1 MSLKQYFQ
9 EEIDHLR
16 GLGAEF
22 SRQHPALAPMLSGP
36 SRDPDVER
44 LLEGVAYLAGTLR
57 HRMDDEFPEFISSMM
72 YLSVPHL
79 LQPTPSTTLL
89 QFTPEDHLSESA
101 AISAHTPVNS
111 IAVDG
116 TVCCFETAYSF
127 SLKPLKLNATSWE
140 GFGDSVSRLTLS
152 FKVLSG
158 ASGRWSPDVIHLHCL
173 GEIGPA
179 TGLYTLLTTKLK
191 SLALRDA
198 EGNMFHLPPDSVFP
212 AAFGEH
218 TPLLPY
224 PTHIFPGYRILMEYF
239 ILPEKFLA
247 VGVKGLGERL
257 NAKTA
262 KHFDLILELNA
273 PEDAVRLSRESL
285 GLHVVPACNCF
296 ERDSQPINLTH
307 QSAEYPLRA
316 ERDEG
321 HCHVIGIN
329 LLEGI
334 TRRNGNRREFLPFRD
349 FEAGHGAPLYV
360 LRWRGDAL
368 TEEVKT
374 YLELVYPR
382 QDVFVEDEIMIGKL
396 QCCNGHLPE
405 RLRLGDIHVPTPTSP
420 VHCTFRNI
428 TTPTG
433 LASPHMDR
441 GSAWRLMAHLRL
453 NMLHMKSPE
462 DLRTILMLYAGRRTR
477 DRARFDAG
485 VHRIQGV
492 KDFSTRALDRLYR
505 GQLIR
510 GTGANLSLDPQS
522 FAGAGDMHLFGQVLQ
537 HFFSSQSQINSFV
550 QLTMTDD
557 STGIQTTWKP
567 RTGEQPLL

>member
-16 GLGAEF
+16 ELGAEF
-22 SRQHPALAPMLSGP
+22 SRLHPALAPMLNGP

-57 HRMDDEFPEFISSMM
+57 HRMDDEFPEFISAMM

-89 QFTPEDHLSESA
+89 QFTPEDHLSESMRVPG
-101 AISAHTPVNS
+101 HTPVHS

-116 TVCCFETAYSF
+116 TVCCFETAYPF
-127 SLKPLKLNATSWE
+127 SLDPLKLEAVGWE
-140 GFGDSVSRLTLS
+140 GLGDSASRLTLS
-152 FKVLSG
+152 FKVLPG
-158 ASGRWSPDVIHLHCL
+158 ASGRWSPDFLQLQCL

-179 TGLYTLLTTKLK
+179 TGLYALLTTKLK
-191 SLALRDA
+191 SLSLRDSD
-198 EGNMFHLPPDSVFP
+198 GNVFRLPPDSVYP
-212 AAFGEH
+212 AAFGEK

-224 PTHIFPGYRILMEYF
+224 PMHIFPGYRILMEYF

-247 VGVKGLGERL
+247 VGVKGLGQRL
-257 NAKTA
+257 NARSA
-262 KHFDLILELNA
+262 KYFTLIFELDA
-273 PEDAVRLSRESL
+273 PEDAFRPGRESL

-307 QSAEYPLRA
+307 QSSEYPLRV

-321 HCHVIGIN
+321 HCHVMGVR
-329 LLEGI
+329 LLEGV
-334 TRRNGNRREFLPFRD
+334 TRRNGSRREFLPFYD
-349 FEAGHGAPLYV
+349 FEDRHSDPLYV

-374 YLELVYPR
+374 FLELIYPR
-382 QDVFVEDEIMIGKL
+382 QDVFIEDEIMIGKL
-396 QCCNGHLPE
+396 RCCNGHLPE

-433 LASPHMDR
+433 LASPHTDR

-453 NMLHMKSPE
+453 NLLHLKSPE
-462 DLRTILMLYAGRRTR
+462 DLQTILMLYAGRRSR

-485 VHRIQGV
+485 VHRIQGIT
-492 KDFSTRALDRLYR
+492 DFSARALDRLYR

-510 GTGANLSLDPQS
+510 GTGASLSLDPQS
-522 FAGAGDMHLFGQVLQ
+522 YAGPGDMYLFGQVLQ

-550 QLTMTDD
+550 QLTMKDD
-557 STGIQTTWKP
+557 STGIETTWKP
-567 RTGEQPLL
+567 RAGDQPLL